1 MPSTASPR
9 DERRR
14 GVAAIAAAAFAVCAA
29 ASAGEGRD
37 DDGADARSEIE
48 RLRAEVAELTRSCE
62 ELGRRLEAVR
72 APTRA
77 AVEDY
82 LEARGVTGLA
92 WTDRDLTPLDQVV
105 RRGTLGAEFRT
116 RYEFWENLV
125 DLDAAADDK
134 VDFSEVRARL
144 AFGFAFVEGPEVD
157 FELQGLLRQG
167 GVLAN
172 SALSGS
178 AVVPPPPVTP
188 GRDPVLAL
196 DGLDPDEELVFRRA
210 EVRMPAFN
218 LGGRLA
224 HVPVMLS
231 AGRQEIAFG
240 RGFFLGEDDAGGG
253 VTWDALRVW
262 GESGEGGR
270 IDVFGGRAAVGSRVV
285 AAHIAGP
292 IDPETADP
300 EIGIIGVRGETRGLL
315 PDSMLAAYYVRT
327 DLGTVAANPPN
338 YVSIPSGTVHTF
350 GLEAGVDLTTTA
362 RMRFDGALQWGDLG
376 AQEIKDSGAAALEFE
391 FGGEASRRS
400 GSVYAAYGTGDR
412 ASSAAAYEAFMPIAQ
427 ERMLWDDVGLL
438 SSRNTVLWG
447 VRLSTRSA
455 RETEAGVRF
464 TQAFAPREESPAGF
478 LLRGPS
484 AGTGHRIGEIVSV
497 FVDWRLFDQEGSHFR
512 VAWAYFNPGDWFTDA
527 SGANQFRLMT
537 RFGF

>member
-9 DERRR
+9 DEHRRIA
-14 GVAAIAAAAFAVCAA
+14 AAIAGAAFVFCAA
-29 ASAGEGRD
+29 ASGGESSD
-37 DDGADARSEIE
+37 DNAADARSEIE

-92 WTDRDLTPLDQVV
+92 WTDRDLTPLDQTL
-105 RRGTLGAEFRT
+105 RRGTLGAEFRA

-125 DLDAAADDK
+125 DLDDAADDK
-134 VDFSEVRARL
+134 VDFSEALARV
-144 AFGFAFVEGPEVD
+144 AFGFAFVEGPEID
-157 FELQGLLRQG
+157 LELQGLLRQG
-167 GVLAN
+167 GILAGP
-172 SALSGS
+172 ALSGGN
-178 AVVPPPPVTP
+178 VVPPPIGTP

-218 LGGRLA
+218 LGGRLV

-240 RGFFLGEDDAGGG
+240 RGFFLGDDDAGGG
-253 VTWDALRVW
+253 ITWDALRVW

-270 IDVFGGRAAVGSRVV
+270 VDVFGGRAAVGSRVV

-292 IDPETADP
+292 VDPDTADP
-300 EIGIIGVRGETRGLL
+300 DIGIIGVRGETRGLL

-327 DLGTVAANPPN
+327 DLGAVGATALN
-338 YVSIPSGTVHTF
+338 YTSIPSGTVHTF
-350 GLEAGVDLTTTA
+350 GLEAGVELTTTA

-391 FGGEASRRS
+391 FGGDASRGR

-412 ASSAAAYEAFMPIAQ
+412 AISASAYEAFMPIAQ
-427 ERMLWDDVGLL
+427 DRMLWDDIGLL
-438 SSRNTVLWG
+438 SSRNTALWG
-447 VRLSTRSA
+447 FRMSTRSA
-455 RETEAGVRF
+455 RQTEAGVRF
-464 TQAFAPREESPAGF
+464 TQVFAPREESPAGF
-478 LLRGPS
+478 FLRGSS
-484 AGTGHRIGEIVSV
+484 AGTGHRIGELVSI
-497 FVDWRLFDQEGSHFR
+497 FVDWQLFDQEGSHFR
-512 VAWAYFNPGDWFTDA
+512 VAWAYFNPGDWFSDA

>member
-1 MPSTASPR
+1 MPSTDDPPKR
-9 DERRR
+9 LRR
-14 GVAAIAAAAFAVCAA
+14 GATAIAGAALVFCAA
-29 ASAGEGRD
+29 ASAGGASD
-37 DDGADARSEIE
+37 TDGADAGSEIE

-92 WTDRDLTPLDQVV
+92 WTDRDLTPLDQVL
-105 RRGTLGAEFRT
+105 RRGTFGAEFRT
-116 RYEFWENLV
+116 RYEFAENLV
-125 DLDAAADDK
+125 DLDDAADDK
-134 VDFSEVRARL
+134 VDFSELRARL
-144 AFGFAFVEGPEVD
+144 AFGFALVEGPEVD

-167 GVLAN
+167 GVLAD
-172 SALSGS
+172 SALAGGN
-178 AVVPPPPVTP
+178 VVPPPVGTP

-196 DGLDPDEELVFRRA
+196 DGLDHCEELVFRVA

-253 VTWDALRVW
+253 ITWDALRVW

-270 IDVFGGRAAVGSRVV
+270 LDVFGGRAAVGSRVV

-292 IDPETADP
+292 VDPDAPDP
-300 EIGIIGVRGETRGLL
+300 EIGVIGVRGETRGLL
-315 PDSMLAAYYVRT
+315 PDSMLAAYYIRT
-327 DLGTVAANPPN
+327 DLGAVGTTTPN
-338 YVSIPSGTVHTF
+338 YVSISSGTVHTF

-376 AQEIKDSGAAALEFE
+376 AQEIDGSGAAALEFE
-391 FGGEASRRS
+391 FGGEASRGS
-400 GSVYAAYGTGDR
+400 GAVYAAYGTGDR
-412 ASSAAAYEAFMPIAQ
+412 GSSAEYEGFIPIAQ
-427 ERMLWDDVGLL
+427 DRMLWDDVGLL

-447 VRLSTRSA
+447 LRVSARSA
-455 RETEAGVRF
+455 LDAEVGVRF

-478 LLRGPS
+478 FLRGPS
-484 AGTGHRIGEIVSV
+484 AGAGHRIGEIVSV
-497 FVDWRLFDQEGSHFR
+497 YADWPLFDQDDSYLR
-512 VAWAYFNPGDWFTDA
+512 LSWAYFAPGDWFTDP
-527 SGANQFRLMT
+527 SGANQVRLVT